1 MMRRAPVLAGALALV
16 LVACGPSKRTDPLKP
31 PPPPDKPTATET
43 PVPAA
48 GQNAPHIYMS
58 LQPNE
63 AGALSIVFVIDAGR
77 DNTPGD
83 DPAIRLTPENGKCN
97 PQDLRRFNFPAD
109 TVRRPIFGPQE
120 VASGLTAKELPNFM
134 AMAVTSEMLRQGLAE
149 KVEDSKPQNVCTRKL
164 WEQLIVNQSTRT
176 G

>member
-1 MMRRAPVLAGALALV
+1 MALQPDDAGPVSIVFAI
-16 LVACGPSKRTDPLKP
+16 D
-31 PPPPDKPTATET
+31 
-43 PVPAA
+43 A
-48 GQNAPHIYMS
+48 GQN
-58 LQPNE
+58 
-63 AGALSIVFVIDAGR
+63 
-77 DNTPGD
+77 NTPGD
-83 DPAIRLTPENGKCN
+83 DPAIRLTPEDGKCN
-97 PQDLRRFNFPAD
+97 PQDLRRFSFPAD